1 MPSRLAIGEVPM
13 TEFLFFLLELILC
26 VAFFA
31 AIILT
36 VLLIGLITGT
46 V

>member
-1 MPSRLAIGEVPM
+1 M
-13 TEFLFFLLELILC
+13 TNILLFLFELVAC
-26 VAFFA
+26 VAFFGA
-31 AIILT
+31 LMLT

>member
-1 MPSRLAIGEVPM
+1 MGN
-13 TEFLFFLLELILC
+13 FLLFVLELIVC
-26 VAFFA
+26 FAFFGA
-31 AIILT
+31 LILT

>member
-1 MPSRLAIGEVPM
+1 M
-13 TEFLFFLLELILC
+13 TNFLLFVLELALC
-26 VAFFA
+26 TAFFGA
-31 AIILT
+31 LMLT